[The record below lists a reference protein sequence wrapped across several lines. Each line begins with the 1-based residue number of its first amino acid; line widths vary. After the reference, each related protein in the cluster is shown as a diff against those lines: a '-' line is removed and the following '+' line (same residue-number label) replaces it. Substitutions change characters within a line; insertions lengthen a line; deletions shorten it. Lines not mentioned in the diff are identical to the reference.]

1 MGERASSREGEGA
14 APRALSPPGKAGGDV
29 TGNPRLK
36 PRGRALPR
44 QGSYPSRQDL
54 RSRPE
59 APLTGTLLRPPPFTA
74 CAGRRGTRAPPAF
87 GASNRRARAR
97 GRGGRKGAAREAAA
111 GAAGIPPGPIGR
123 RPGGNG
129 GGRDLPGPVPARI
142 CRRSCRENRRQTAG
156 EGGGSARRRAARHS
170 PRPTPAK
177 GDEGRGNLP
186 LAATFRPLPVRSPV
200 TARKTPAG
208 PTRPPLAAQRV
219 PAWHV
224 TAAGHVEG
232 AAHSRGG
239 GARGGRGRGTR
250 PPTHL
255 TSPSP
260 AGDLGRQPDA
270 FFERHLASPMSKPAT
285 RGRAVTKGRWR
296 AVIGLRLGASRRA
309 RVGAGL

>member
-123 RPGGNG
+123 RPGDNG

-156 EGGGSARRRAARHS
+156 EGGDRLVAARPGIHRGQRLPKVTRAGVTS
-170 PRPTPAK
+170 PWRP
-177 GDEGRGNLP
+177 R
-186 LAATFRPLPVRSPV
+186 F
-200 TARKTPAG
+200 ARC
-208 PTRPPLAAQRV
+208 RF
-219 PAWHV
+219 
-224 TAAGHVEG
+224 
-232 AAHSRGG
+232 
-239 GARGGRGRGTR
+239 GAR
-250 PPTHL
+250 
-255 TSPSP
+255 
-260 AGDLGRQPDA
+260 
-270 FFERHLASPMSKPAT
+270 
-285 RGRAVTKGRWR
+285 
-296 AVIGLRLGASRRA
+296 
-309 RVGAGL
+309 